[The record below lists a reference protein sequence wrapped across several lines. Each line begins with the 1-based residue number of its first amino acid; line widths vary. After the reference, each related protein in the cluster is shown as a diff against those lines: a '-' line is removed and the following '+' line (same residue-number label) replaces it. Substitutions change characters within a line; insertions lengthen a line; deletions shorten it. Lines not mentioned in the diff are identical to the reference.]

1 MSIIEL
7 VHSMSVAEKRHFT
20 LYAGI
25 KGKDKKPKYVQFF
38 NLINS
43 KLTIQDNDLTK
54 AGFKTADK
62 NFLKEK
68 IEESLHGLYLGKSI
82 TSKLKWLTESMER
95 YFNNGQWTELRKCIH
110 KTKETAQ
117 KHEQYLDWLQAIFW
131 EKEML
136 QVQPERRQL
145 LEKLEQVIEEEREVK
160 KSLSEEMEYS
170 NLKASVYALLLKDI
184 RLSNKENKEKFEQ
197 LTSTKLLYNDAEP
210 ISVKSKIN
218 YYYLK
223 TKVARYEGNYH
234 AAYTMAKKQIHVFDE
249 HLSFKL
255 QNMDWYK
262 KSLCLLCDICN
273 FSDRL
278 KEIPPLIDL
287 IGNENQY
294 FKTVC
299 LHGLL
304 YSINNLDKER
314 GDAYLKKIKV
324 IIENGNH
331 NIRAGRQLTI
341 FYNAAVF
348 FSLFSQWADMHF
360 WIEKIRT
367 FQRTDDRRDLQ
378 YGSRILSLINH
389 FELESDDLDNQIQA
403 VANYFIRNNQYST
416 VNQYIAQSF
425 RKLNRA
431 IDRKEMIPIWNDL
444 NHYLTA
450 QLNETNE
457 SNQQLGISELLI
469 WSTSKIENVPM
480 ADVFRI
486 L

>member
-43 KLTIQDNDLTK
+43 KLTILDKDLIN
-54 AGFKTADK
+54 AGYKTTDK
-62 NFLKEK
+62 NFLKDK
-68 IEESLHGLYLGKSI
+68 IEESLHDLYLGKSV

-95 YFNNGQWTELRKCIH
+95 YFNKRQWTELRKCIH

-117 KHEQYLDWLQAIFW
+117 KHQQYLDWLQAIFW

-136 QVQPERRQL
+136 QVLPERKQL
-145 LEKLEQVIEEEREVK
+145 FEKLEIVFEEERKVK
-160 KSLSEEMEYS
+160 NWLSEEIDYC

-184 RLSNKENKEKFEQ
+184 RLSNEKNKEKFEQ
-197 LTSTKLLYNDAEP
+197 LTSTKLLDNDASP
-210 ISVKSKIN
+210 TSVKSKIN

-223 TKVARYEGNYH
+223 AKVAQYEGNKH
-234 AAYTMAKKQIHVFDE
+234 TAYNMAKKLMQIFDA

-262 KSLCLLCDICN
+262 KSLCMLCDICN
-273 FSDRL
+273 FSERIE
-278 KEIPPLIDL
+278 EIPPLIDL

-299 LHGLL
+299 LHGLM

-314 GDAYLKKIKV
+314 GVSYLKKIKDM
-324 IIENGNH
+324 IENGKYD
-331 NIRAGRQLTI
+331 IRAGRQLSI
-341 FYNAAVF
+341 FYNGAVF
-348 FSLFSQWADMHF
+348 FSLFSQWDDMHF

-378 YGSRILSLINH
+378 YGARILSLINH
-389 FELESDDLDNQIQA
+389 FELKPDDLDNQIQA
-403 VANYFIRNNQYST
+403 VANYYIRNNQYST
-416 VNQYIAQSF
+416 VNQYIVKSF
-425 RKLNRA
+425 RKLSRA
-431 IDRKEMIPIWNDL
+431 INRKEMIPVWNDL
-444 NHYLTA
+444 KHYLTA

-457 SNQQLGISELLI
+457 STQQLGISELLI

-480 ADVFRI
+480 ADVFRN